1 MLNMQTTTQHQQ
13 MGYDRAAS
21 MFAPDG
27 RLLQVE
33 YANKTVK
40 QGTATIAFV
49 CSDGVLI
56 VADKRVNDK
65 LMVSKSKEKIYQIDE
80 HIACAVSGLVA
91 DGMVLIDRA
100 QVKAQQHRISYDNPI
115 DILSIVKDICSY
127 KQITTQSGGYR
138 PFGVSLLFAGVDD
151 DGAQI
156 YVTEPSGVYFQYK
169 AAAIGE
175 FESEIKDKLREKFK
189 DGSTTKTNL
198 KLAFSIFKEVKK
210 EDYNVELLDVAVIDD
225 KKRQYKKLDSKEVS
239 EMLK

>member
-1 MLNMQTTTQHQQ
+1 MQTTPTQHQQ

-40 QGTATIAFV
+40 QGTISIAFV
-49 CSDGVLI
+49 SSDGVLI

-65 LMVSKSKEKIYQIDE
+65 LLVSKSKEKIYQIDE

-100 QVKAQQHRISYDNPI
+100 QVKAQQHRISYENPI
-115 DILSIVKDICSY
+115 DILSLVKDVCAY
-127 KQITTQSGGYR
+127 KQITTQAGGYR
-138 PFGVSLLFAGVDD
+138 PFGVSLLFAGIDD
-151 DGAQI
+151 DGAQV

-169 AAAIGE
+169 ATAIGE
-175 FESEIKDKLREKFK
+175 NEDEIKNILREKYK
-189 DGSTTKTNL
+189 DNSNIKTNL
-198 KLAFSIFKEVKK
+198 KLAISILKEIKN
-210 EDYNVELLDVAVIDD
+210 ESFNIELLDVAVIDD
-225 KKRQYKKLDSKEVS
+225 KKREYKKLDTKEVS
-239 EMLK
+239 EMIK

>member
-1 MLNMQTTTQHQQ
+1 MQMNTTQHQQ

-40 QGTATIAFV
+40 QGTVSMAFV

-80 HIACAVSGLVA
+80 HMACAVSGLVA

-100 QVKAQQHRISYDNPI
+100 QVKAQQHRISYENPI
-115 DILSIVKDICSY
+115 DILSIVKDICAY

-151 DGAQI
+151 DGAQV

-169 AAAIGE
+169 ATAIGE
-175 FESEIKDKLREKFK
+175 FETEIKEKLRDKFK
-189 DGSTTKTNL
+189 DGASIKTNL
-198 KLAFSIFKEVKK
+198 KLAVSILKELKK
-210 EDYNVELLDVAVIDD
+210 DEFNIELLDAAVIDD
-225 KKRQYKKLDSKEVS
+225 KKRQYKKLDVKDIQEAI
-239 EMLK
+239 K